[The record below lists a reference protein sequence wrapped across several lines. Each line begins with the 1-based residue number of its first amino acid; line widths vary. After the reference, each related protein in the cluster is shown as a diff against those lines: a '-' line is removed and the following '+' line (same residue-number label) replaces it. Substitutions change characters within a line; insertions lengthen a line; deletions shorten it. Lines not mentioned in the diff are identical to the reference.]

1 MTNLTAPFKCCQKKP
16 KDGKNNIASHLYIS
30 AIPIDQTNGVNK
42 VWYMLKNW
50 IADERLPQ
58 DLLFV
63 VQEHNTFAQYVYRVE
78 EYHKYS
84 CVHISSDSLFSKI
97 LKKPSIVQK

>member
-1 MTNLTAPFKCCQKKP
+1 MTNLTAPFKWYQKKP
-16 KDGKNNIASHLYIS
+16 RNEKNNIVSHLYIS
-30 AIPIDQTNGVNK
+30 AIPIDEMNGVNK

-63 VQEHNTFAQYVYRVE
+63 VQEHNTFTRYVYSVE
-78 EYHKYS
+78 EYHK
-84 CVHISSDSLFSKI
+84 
-97 LKKPSIVQK
+97 

>member
-1 MTNLTAPFKCCQKKP
+1 MTNLTAPFKWCQKKP
-16 KDGKNNIASHLYIS
+16 RNEKNNIVSHLYIS
-30 AIPIDQTNGVNK
+30 AIPIDQLNGVNK

-63 VQEHNTFAQYVYRVE
+63 VQEHNTFTRYVYRVE
-78 EYHKYS
+78 EYHFQTLDN
-84 CVHISSDSLFSKI
+84 VFFH
-97 LKKPSIVQK
+97 